1 MFKRIYSS
9 CGWLSMR
16 NLFHSGEKNWTFP
29 CESLARGKKKTMHCN
44 LYKLGEFKMMDH
56 FKNIHYTIYLHKCGC
71 IKSKKKKKRNAFTIG
86 LSNFLL
92 ANHHIKQGRHG
103 ATELWIVVGASSVHM
118 ALISVSLQETPLLAL
133 AGCLLNIRWCN
144 VTQV

>member
-1 MFKRIYSS
+1 
-9 CGWLSMR
+9 
-16 NLFHSGEKNWTFP
+16 
-29 CESLARGKKKTMHCN
+29 MHCI

-71 IKSKKKKKRNAFTIG
+71 IKSKKKKRNAFTIG

-103 ATELWIVVGASSVHM
+103 ATEL
-118 ALISVSLQETPLLAL
+118 
-133 AGCLLNIRWCN
+133 
-144 VTQV
+144 